1 MVALGCMCDH
11 NIYTHHF
18 LVAVRCRSSY
28 QHQSGILLSVFSFSL
43 RRRSLVFKPKSGHK
57 EYYLCF
63 VLFLCSLKGSVLLRF
78 NLLEKSDGLL
88 TSCRDIFMGLTS
100 PLSAIGARLKKS
112 IFNFL
117 FQAIFAA
124 SALGFPGHI
133 YFE

>member
-57 EYYLCF
+57 DYYLCF

-88 TSCRDIFMGLTS
+88 RHLHGPHQPSLSNRRTIKKKAFLT
-100 PLSAIGARLKKS
+100 
-112 IFNFL
+112 F
-117 FQAIFAA
+117 
-124 SALGFPGHI
+124 
-133 YFE
+133 YFKQYSQLVP